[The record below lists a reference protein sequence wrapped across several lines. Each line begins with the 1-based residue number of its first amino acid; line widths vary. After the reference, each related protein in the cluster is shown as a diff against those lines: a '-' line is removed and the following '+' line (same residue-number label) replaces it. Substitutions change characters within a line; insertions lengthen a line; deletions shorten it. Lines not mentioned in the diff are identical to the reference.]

1 MYMTHIKQ
9 YAQGHAARIL
19 EGPLQSKTTVTSG
32 TKLEGKHTTVVIGRH
47 VAIRI
52 YEPKV
57 VAHLPSPCTNK
68 WSVYFI
74 NNRYKLWF
82 HSYMYQYS
90 ARSFIRKSIG
100 SIIRKIWHIHWELG
114 KVSVC
119 TTNDI
124 QITFSKP
131 MWCSLKLILRVSFQQ
146 CPFFE
151 VSRDYRWCSLPER
164 LAHIHCIHTCSS
176 CVHTCLIMD
185 M

>member
-1 MYMTHIKQ
+1 M
-9 YAQGHAARIL
+9 
-19 EGPLQSKTTVTSG
+19 S
-32 TKLEGKHTTVVIGRH
+32 
-47 VAIRI
+47 I

-68 WSVYFI
+68 RSVYFI

-90 ARSFIRKSIG
+90 ARSFIRKSIS

-119 TTNDI
+119 TTNGFI
-124 QITFSKP
+124 FTCYYQAIP
-131 MWCSLKLILRVSFQQ
+131 IRCSLNKLILRVSFQQ
-146 CPFFE
+146 LPIFE
-151 VSRDYRWCSLPER
+151 VSRDYRWCSLPQR

-176 CVHTCLIMD
+176 CMHA
-185 M
+185 